1 MAIRPKRYEETI
13 RTGSLPKDVL
23 GGAPIG
29 LFYNTETD
37 QYIVRTKMQTFFVSK
52 QGTDSQRAL
61 GKAMQ
66 VFEDMLV
73 GVIPKT
79 KRYASMEDLM
89 EDFKRRAIRMA
100 MLKKKSKAYSFDYV
114 MIAYYNKVYEGEDHI
129 WVVVRE
135 DDMIKAEN
143 EVRDYILYQESYTKY
158 KGFIAIPIRGFSMV
172 NPLMNNLPRN
182 KKIERDYKDLEAFE
196 EISRTDWTWVS
207 ENLS

>member
-23 GGAPIG
+23 NGAPIG

-52 QGTDSQRAL
+52 QGSDSQRAL

-79 KRYASMEDLM
+79 KRYASLEDLT
-89 EDFKRRAIRMA
+89 EDLKRRAIRMA
-100 MLKKKSKAYSFDYV
+100 MLKK
-114 MIAYYNKVYEGEDHI
+114 
-129 WVVVRE
+129 R
-135 DDMIKAEN
+135 
-143 EVRDYILYQESYTKY
+143 
-158 KGFIAIPIRGFSMV
+158 
-172 NPLMNNLPRN
+172 
-182 KKIERDYKDLEAFE
+182 
-196 EISRTDWTWVS
+196 
-207 ENLS
+207 LSPTRLTM

>member
-1 MAIRPKRYEETI
+1 MAIKPHRYEEVI
-13 RTGSLPKDVL
+13 RTSFLPEDVL
-23 GGAPIG
+23 GGTSVG

-37 QYIVRTKMQTFFVSK
+37 QYIVRTKFQTFFVSRK
-52 QGTDSQRAL
+52 GADSQRAL

-89 EDFKRRAIRMA
+89 EDLKRRAIRMA
-100 MLKKKSKAYSFDYV
+100 MLRKAKEYPFDYV

-129 WVVVRE
+129 WVIVRE
-135 DDMIKAEN
+135 DDMMKAEN
-143 EVRDYILYQESYTKY
+143 EVKDYILYQESYTKY
-158 KGFIAIPIRGFSMV
+158 KGFVAIPIRGFDMV
-172 NPLMNNLPRN
+172 SPLMDNLPRN

-196 EISRTDWTWVS
+196 EISRSDWVWVS
-207 ENLS
+207 RNLS